1 MADKTMNVDNAEV
14 TITLSVDGKVYLV
27 AMPED
32 NLKAIAFLIKQ
43 ATETIVPT
51 GVMQGDLRD
60 FLMKGVESSD

>member
-60 FLMKGVESSD
+60 FLMEGVEKQ